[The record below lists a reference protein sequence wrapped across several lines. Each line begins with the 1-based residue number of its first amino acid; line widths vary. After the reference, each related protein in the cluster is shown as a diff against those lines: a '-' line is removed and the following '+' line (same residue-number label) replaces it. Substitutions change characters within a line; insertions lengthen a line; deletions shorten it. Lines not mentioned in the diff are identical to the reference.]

1 MKAFYPIATPTRTI
15 DIMRRYDIKMKKSLG
30 QNFLVE
36 PKILEKMIVAGQID
50 KSTTVVEI
58 GPGIGALTQYLAH
71 YAKSVYAFEIDA
83 RFVTILA
90 ETLSDYDNVNVI
102 HQDILSVDFASPDYQ
117 ALQTADRLVVVANL
131 PYYITTP
138 IIMNLIGSSL
148 NFERL
153 VMMMQKEVAQR
164 MTAQVNTKQYNSLTL
179 AIQNTMS
186 AEISFIVPK
195 GVFIPQ
201 PNVDSAVLTLTRRD
215 QPIVSLPDLHAFH
228 EFIQLAF
235 TQRRKTIWNNLR
247 QGLDLDPSILE
258 SALEKAQID
267 KQRRAESLTLEDF
280 ERLYLASQ
288 ELNNPS

>member
-1 MKAFYPIATPTRTI
+1 
-15 DIMRRYDIKMKKSLG
+15 MRRYDIKMKKSLG

-36 PKILEKMIVAGQID
+36 PKILEKMIAAGQID

-71 YAKSVYAFEIDA
+71 YAKAVYAFEIDA

-148 NFERL
+148 KFERL

-247 QGLDLDPSILE
+247 QGLDLDPSVLE